1 MAEPSTA
8 NYQPSSK
15 IKTFFTFWFA
25 SYLFLNIFPWP
36 FTTIH
41 FVYNLFLPYLHATGY
56 IVNWTG
62 KNILHLPNFGQGIGG
77 FEIGDGIFGYV
88 QLFTFALLSGI
99 ITCFVF
105 LIDKRIKKSSRLYYW
120 IIVYLRYS
128 LAITMLGYGFMKIIM
143 DEGQFI
149 FPSVAT
155 LEQPVGNLSPMGLLW
170 AFMGYSQPYEIFTG
184 IAEIAGGYLLFF
196 NRTKAFGSLIVI
208 GVMSNV
214 VMMEFSY
221 DVNLK
226 LISIHL
232 LLISF
237 LILSPDIRRIIDFFI
252 FHKTISLSSSVNN
265 FDKKWMRISRVVL
278 KSIIII
284 GFTSL
289 IIYTYRSVPSAPKS
303 HLYGVYKT
311 ERFILNNDTANVS
324 KVDTIGWKK
333 MIIDNDYN
341 YTQIITKDDSV
352 TYYQA
357 SIDTTKKTLQ
367 LTAYNDT
374 TAKYQFVYSEK
385 PDNYL
390 ELSGKWKGDDVSI
403 TFKKKDMQ
411 EYPLVSRGFHWI
423 NEYPHIGRNIIDN
436 AGH

>member
-1 MAEPSTA
+1 MRFLHRVRSFQILLRWRKKIRSASCC
-8 NYQPSSK
+8 SSG
-15 IKTFFTFWFA
+15 ICIRVNFFQDG
-25 SYLFLNIFPWP
+25 S
-36 FTTIH
+36 
-41 FVYNLFLPYLHATGY
+41 
-56 IVNWTG
+56 WTG
-62 KNILHLPNFGQGIGG
+62 KNILHLLNFGQRIGG
-77 FEIGDGIFGYV
+77 DVIGDGIFGYV

-105 LIDKRIKKSSRLYYW
+105 LIEKRIKKYSFLYYW
-120 IIVYLRYS
+120 LDVYLRYS
-128 LAITMLGYGFMKIIM
+128 LAITMLEYGFMKLIM

-184 IAEIAGGYLLFF
+184 IAEIVGGYLLFF
-196 NRTKAFGSLIVI
+196 NRTKALGALIVI
-208 GVMSNV
+208 GIMSNV
-214 VMMEFSY
+214 AMMEFSY
-221 DVNLK
+221 DVLLK
-226 LISIHL
+226 LFTIHL
-232 LLISF
+232 LFISF
-237 LILSPDIRRIIDFFI
+237 LILSPDIRRIVDFFI

-265 FDKKWMRISRVVL
+265 FNKKWMRISRVVL

-284 GFTSL
+284 GFTGS
-289 IIYTYRSVPSAPKS
+289 IINNYRMGPSAPKS
-303 HLYGVYKT
+303 NLYGMYNTK
-311 ERFILNNDTANVS
+311 RFILNNDTANAS

>member
-1 MAEPSTA
+1 MAEQAKA
-8 NYQPSSK
+8 NYQLWSK
-15 IKTFFTFWFA
+15 AKAFFTFWFA
-25 SYLFLNIFPWP
+25 IYLFLNIFPWP

-41 FVYNLFLPYLHATGY
+41 IVYNLFLPYLQATGY

-62 KNILHLPNFGQGIGG
+62 KNILHLTNFGEGIGG

-105 LIDKRIKKSSRLYYW
+105 LIEKTTKKSSRLYYW
-120 IIVYLRYS
+120 MIVYLRYS
-128 LAITMLGYGFMKIIM
+128 LAITMLGYGFMKINM

-196 NRTKAFGSLIVI
+196 NRTKALGSLIVI

-226 LISIHL
+226 LISTHL

-237 LILSPDIRRIIDFFI
+237 LILSPDIRRVIDFFI
-252 FHKTISLSSSVNN
+252 FHKTISLSNSVNKFN
-265 FDKKWMRISRVVL
+265 KKWMRISMAIL

-284 GFTSL
+284 GFTGS
-289 IIYTYRSVPSAPKS
+289 IINNYRMVPSAFKS
-303 HLYGVYKT
+303 HLYGMYNT

-324 KVDTIGWKK
+324 KVDTIVWKK

-411 EYPLVSRGFHWI
+411 EYPLVSRGFNWI
-423 NEYPHIGRNIIDN
+423 NEYPYIGRNIIDN